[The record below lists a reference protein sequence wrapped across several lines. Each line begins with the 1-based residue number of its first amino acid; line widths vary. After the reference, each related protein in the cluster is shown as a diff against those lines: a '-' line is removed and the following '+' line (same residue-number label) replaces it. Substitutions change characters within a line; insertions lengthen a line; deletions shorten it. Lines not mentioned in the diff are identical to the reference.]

1 MLGALARM
9 FGAKR
14 VILASLVVWTATVAV
29 GYVIAAGAAWQFYL
43 LAALIGVVLGGS
55 QALSRSLF
63 SHMLPQGQKAAYFSL
78 YEISERGTSWLGP
91 LLFGL
96 ALQLT
101 GSYRSAL
108 LSLVVF
114 FVAGFVL
121 LATVNV
127 RRGIAAVGNSQP
139 ERI

>member
-1 MLGALARM
+1 
-9 FGAKR
+9 
-14 VILASLVVWTATVAV
+14 
-29 GYVIAAGAAWQFYL
+29 
-43 LAALIGVVLGGS
+43 
-55 QALSRSLF
+55 
-63 SHMLPQGQKAAYFSL
+63 MLPQGQKAAYFSL

-114 FVAGFVL
+114 FVVGFVL

-127 RRGIAAVGNSQP
+127 RRGIAAVSNSQP
-139 ERI
+139 ERV